1 MTTTIAQQ
9 LFNALSLSRDWTEL
23 DVIDQGCEFVLAN
36 EQLLREQLKKRVVGD
51 LRLLRSEVP
60 MIRRKSL
67 LAFARRVAASTDTA
81 IIRKRQ
87 QVRTGK
93 KTVSKYSYKLLTA

>member
-1 MTTTIAQQ
+1 MEQQ
-9 LFNALSLSRDWTEL
+9 LFNALSLSHDWTEL
-23 DVIDQGCEFVLAN
+23 DVIDKGCAFIVAN
-36 EQLLREQLKKRVVGD
+36 EQLLHETLKKRVVGD
-51 LRLLRSEVP
+51 LHLLQSEVP
-60 MIRRKSL
+60 MVRRKSL

>member
-1 MTTTIAQQ
+1 
-9 LFNALSLSRDWTEL
+9 
-23 DVIDQGCEFVLAN
+23 
-36 EQLLREQLKKRVVGD
+36 
-51 LRLLRSEVP
+51 